1 MSFPPAG
8 KILASPQGNRALPP
22 VEDGQLTV
30 ATVAGKA
37 EGFAPPARPPGPGHS
52 AKRKEA
58 F

>member
-8 KILASPQGNRALPP
+8 KILASPQGNRPLPP

-37 EGFAPPARPPGPGHS
+37 EGFAPAGPGHS